1 MQSNQNR
8 RTWGWIWAMTLLSV
22 GITMTT
28 MFTLRA
34 FAQQPAPTTTTPATT
49 DAPAASAPAAGT
61 TDTAPGSTSTPA
73 ADEAGADGDALP
85 DDQARRPAPAPILP
99 PDPPELR
106 ESADNNISFPV
117 DI

>member
-34 FAQQPAPTTTTPATT
+34 FAQQPAPATTTPATT
-49 DAPAASAPAAGT
+49 GAPAAPTPAGT
-61 TDTAPGSTSTPA
+61 PDAASGSTSTPA

-85 DDQARRPAPAPILP
+85 DEEARRPAPAPILP

>member
-1 MQSNQNR
+1 MRNNQNR
-8 RTWGWIWAMTLLSV
+8 RTWGWIGAMTLLSF

-28 MFTLRA
+28 MLTLRA
-34 FAQQPAPTTTTPATT
+34 FAQQPAASTPPPAT
-49 DAPAASAPAAGT
+49 APPA
-61 TDTAPGSTSTPA
+61 TAPPA
-73 ADEAGADGDALP
+73 PDEAGATGDALP
-85 DDQARRPAPAPILP
+85 EEEARRPAPPPILP

>member
-1 MQSNQNR
+1 
-8 RTWGWIWAMTLLSV
+8 MTLLSV
-22 GITMTT
+22 GITTTT

-34 FAQQPAPTTTTPATT
+34 FAQQPAVTPA
-49 DAPAASAPAAGT
+49 P
-61 TDTAPGSTSTPA
+61 
-73 ADEAGADGDALP
+73 DEAGATGDALP
-85 DDQARRPAPAPILP
+85 DEESRRPAPAPILP

>member
-1 MQSNQNR
+1 
-8 RTWGWIWAMTLLSV
+8 MTLLSV

-34 FAQQPAPTTTTPATT
+34 FAQQPAA
-49 DAPAASAPAAGT
+49 
-61 TDTAPGSTSTPA
+61 STPA
-73 ADEAGADGDALP
+73 PDEAGASGDALP
-85 DDQARRPAPAPILP
+85 EEELRRPAPAPILP

>member
-1 MQSNQNR
+1 MRSNQNR

-22 GITMTT
+22 GITMAT

-34 FAQQPAPTTTTPATT
+34 FAQQPTPTATTT
-49 DAPAASAPAAGT
+49 DAPAAPSSAPAT
-61 TDTAPGSTSTPA
+61 TNDTAPGSTSTPA
-73 ADEAGADGDALP
+73 PDEAGADGDALP
-85 DDQARRPAPAPILP
+85 EEQARRPAPAPILP